1 MWNMLKYKISTTS
14 NMGGFEKDCP
24 VCKKKF
30 TSLLEYT
37 NHIGID
43 HKDIAPD
50 EILKT
55 NTEHKWSFNQ

>member
-1 MWNMLKYKISTTS
+1 
-14 NMGGFEKDCP
+14 
-24 VCKKKF
+24 
-30 TSLLEYT
+30 LEYT

-43 HKDIAPD
+43 HKDISPD